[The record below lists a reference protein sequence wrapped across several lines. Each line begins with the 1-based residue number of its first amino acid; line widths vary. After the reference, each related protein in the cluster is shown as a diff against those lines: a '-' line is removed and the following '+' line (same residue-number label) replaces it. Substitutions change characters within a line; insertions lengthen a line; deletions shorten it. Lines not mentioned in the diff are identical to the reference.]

1 MKYVLYGFLILLAIV
16 VILLIIAI
24 IRAIIIKKEYIP
36 ATKVMGEVARKEE
49 FARKLG
55 DLIKCN
61 TITYVNPE
69 DADRF
74 LHYHQV
80 VKEMFPLIDKK
91 LEKIEIEGYSF
102 LYKWKGKN
110 QTKKP
115 ILLIGHSDVVPITKD
130 GWTKDPFSGDYDGER
145 VHGRGALDNKSSFYA
160 FMQAVEDL
168 LKDGFVPE
176 VDVYLGSA
184 SDEEIAGVGA
194 VRIMK
199 YLKERN
205 VRLALVLDEGGA
217 IITGV
222 LPTLKAPFAVVGILE
237 KGFANLEFVKT
248 GIGGHAS
255 TPSKNTPLVQIAKFI
270 TEVEKKKP
278 LKKKFIPE
286 VQTMFECMAPYM
298 SFSYRLLF
306 ANFWLFKPL
315 LTRLLPAVSPYG
327 AAILGT
333 TFAFTMAEGSSAPN
347 VIPTKAK
354 VIVNIR
360 THPIQDITSS
370 LKVFNKIASKYG
382 ITGTMIKGAEATKK
396 VDMNSKG
403 YLYLTEMIKRIFP
416 DIGIAPYV
424 ITGRTD
430 AREFEEISDCTI
442 RFAPTRMT
450 NEDLK
455 GIHGINESVAINSV
469 IEAIHFYKEL
479 LKNYQE

>member
-1 MKYVLYGFLILLAIV
+1 MKYVLYGFLILLAIIV
-16 VILLIIAI
+16 VLLIIAM
-24 IRAIIIKKEYIP
+24 IRAIAIKKEYTP
-36 ATKVMGEVARKEE
+36 VTKIMGDVERREE
-49 FARKLG
+49 FAKKLG
-55 DLIKCN
+55 DLVKCN

-69 DADRF
+69 DAERF

-80 VKEMFPLIDKK
+80 VKEMFPLIHQK
-91 LEKIEIEGYSF
+91 LEKIEIEGHNF
-102 LYKWKGKN
+102 LYRWKGKD
-110 QTKKP
+110 QSKKP
-115 ILLIGHSDVVPITKD
+115 ILLIGHSDVVPVTKD
-130 GWTKDPFSGDYDGER
+130 GWKKDPFSGNYDQGR
-145 VHGRGALDNKSSFYA
+145 VHGRGALDNKSSFYS
-160 FMQAVEDL
+160 FMQAAEDL
-168 LKDGFVPE
+168 LKEGFAPE
-176 VDVYLGSA
+176 ADVYLGST

-199 YLKERN
+199 YLKAKN
-205 VRLALVLDEGGA
+205 IRLALVLDEGGA

-248 GIGGHAS
+248 GIGGHSS

-270 TEVEKKKP
+270 SEVEKKKP

-298 SFSYRLLF
+298 SFAYRLLF

-315 LTRLLPAVSPYG
+315 LTQLLPAVSPYG
-327 AAILGT
+327 GAILGT
-333 TFAFTMAEGSSAPN
+333 TCAFTMAEGSSAPN

-370 LKVFNKIASKYG
+370 LNALNKVASKYG
-382 ITGTMIKGAEATKK
+382 IIGTMINGAEATKK
-396 VDMNSKG
+396 VDTNAKG
-403 YLYLTEMIKRIFP
+403 YQLLTEMIKRNFP
-416 DIGIAPYV
+416 DVGIAPYV

-430 AREFEEISDCTI
+430 AREYEEISDCSI

-455 GIHGINESVAINSV
+455 GMHGINESIAIDSI

-479 LKNYQE
+479 IKNYQA